1 MLTECREYR
10 ERLIELARGAV
21 AADERRALMAHVDVC
36 AECAQALEGQLAL
49 SAALESMAAEGL
61 PEMAAIEAR
70 VLAEF
75 DRAAARRVSR
85 WVLVAGLAAAV
96 CLGVVW
102 VERRREPVER
112 PRVGVTTVAVQTAPA
127 SRPVSVVQR
136 VRHTVARRQAH
147 EESQPFLEIP
157 YTVPLA
163 PEEQTTVVRM
173 EIPVA
178 ALIAVGFSVPASD
191 AGAVVEAE
199 VLVSQDGR
207 ARAIRP
213 ISISASR

>member
-1 MLTECREYR
+1 
-10 ERLIELARGAV
+10 
-21 AADERRALMAHVDVC
+21 
-36 AECAQALEGQLAL
+36 
-49 SAALESMAAEGL
+49 
-61 PEMAAIEAR
+61 
-70 VLAEF
+70 
-75 DRAAARRVSR
+75 
-85 WVLVAGLAAAV
+85 
-96 CLGVVW
+96 
-102 VERRREPVER
+102 
-112 PRVGVTTVAVQTAPA
+112 VTTVAVQTAPA
-127 SRPVSVVQR
+127 PRPVSVVQR